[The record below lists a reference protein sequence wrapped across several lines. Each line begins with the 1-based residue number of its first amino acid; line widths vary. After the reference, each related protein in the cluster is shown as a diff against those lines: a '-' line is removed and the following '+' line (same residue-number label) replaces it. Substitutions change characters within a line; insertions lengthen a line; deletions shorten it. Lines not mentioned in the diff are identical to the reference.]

1 MKKESNLSK
10 KVASVVATSLA
21 VLGSVGFA
29 SNHNEIDQPKSE
41 EVISNKQSKPQLI
54 LSTSETNNYSLES
67 TQASHASHSSHS
79 SHGSHASHAS
89 HASSS
94 I

>member
-10 KVASVVATSLA
+10 KVATVVATSLA
-21 VLGSVGFA
+21 VLGTVSAITTEKSDTADNNGKELV
-29 SNHNEIDQPKSE
+29 SNRQL
-41 EVISNKQSKPQLI
+41 KPQLV
-54 LSTSETNNYSLES
+54 LNNALIADNGEAAL
-67 TQASHASHSSHS
+67 QASHASHSSHS
-79 SHGSHASHAS
+79 SHASHAS